1 MFFPTV
7 IKSKNPRHSHVK
19 MPFAFEQLFFP
30 LTHTPLSVILGLVC
44 LTWIICKEKYTF
56 SCVYDRKDE
65 WMQRFTWIK
74 TVSMSPVTFSWQKK
88 QLRVKAKA
96 TWCELLTASAL
107 ILSVSYCKFSRFP
120 RYLTFPLL
128 SEFQPTKLFP
138 SVFVQCFLEDF

>member
-19 MPFAFEQLFFP
+19 MPFAVEHLFFP
-30 LTHTPLSVILGLVC
+30 LPYNLLSVILGLVC
-44 LTWIICKEKYTF
+44 FTWIICKEKYTF

-96 TWCELLTASAL
+96 TRCELPTASAL
-107 ILSVSYCKFSRFP
+107 ILSVSYCKFGWFP

-128 SEFQPTKLFP
+128 SEFQPTKLFA
-138 SVFVQCFLEDF
+138 SVSVQCFLEDF